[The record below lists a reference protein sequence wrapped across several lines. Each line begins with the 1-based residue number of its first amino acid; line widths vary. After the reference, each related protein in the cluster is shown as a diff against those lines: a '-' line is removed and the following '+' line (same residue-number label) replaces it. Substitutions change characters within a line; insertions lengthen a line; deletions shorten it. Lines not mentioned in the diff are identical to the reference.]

1 VLDNTVLSRVGFPHS
16 EIPGSKVGS
25 HLPEAYRRH
34 PTSFIASISQ
44 GILHLPIKIIT
55 LTTHLLTTKIKPKGG
70 FWLISPYSIFK
81 VPDNQS
87 YKRKNRF
94 REAIFIQTPQI
105 PLSAKTASLS
115 LKNICLFFHLT
126 SVSIL
131 TNSKTFVKSH
141 L

>member
-1 VLDNTVLSRVGFPHS
+1 MSFDIAAERRLRRFAVAGFPHS

-94 REAIFIQTPQI
+94 REAIFFLSNTTKHPCQQR
-105 PLSAKTASLS
+105 PLPFF
-115 LKNICLFFHLT
+115 LKI
-126 SVSIL
+126 SVSSFIL
-131 TNSKTFVKSH
+131 PASVF
-141 L
+141 